1 MFSEKLKKAI
11 QLLGNE
17 INWKI
22 IELLADRG
30 KVTWQE
36 LLDGSGAI
44 HAKTL
49 NFQLKEL
56 IGAGLVDRYEVGR
69 TLDGNTGILSFDL
82 SPWGKDIVR
91 GLLAALNAK
100 QNKKS

>member
-1 MFSEKLKKAI
+1 MFPEKLKKAI
-11 QLLGNE
+11 QLLGDDV
-17 INWKI
+17 NWKI
-22 IELLADRG
+22 VELLADRG

-36 LLDGSGAI
+36 LLDGSGAV

-56 IGAGLVDRYEVGR
+56 IGVGLVDRYEVGR
-69 TLDGNTGILSFDL
+69 SLEGNTGILSFDL

-91 GLLAALNAK
+91 GLQSALNTK
-100 QNKKS
+100 QNE